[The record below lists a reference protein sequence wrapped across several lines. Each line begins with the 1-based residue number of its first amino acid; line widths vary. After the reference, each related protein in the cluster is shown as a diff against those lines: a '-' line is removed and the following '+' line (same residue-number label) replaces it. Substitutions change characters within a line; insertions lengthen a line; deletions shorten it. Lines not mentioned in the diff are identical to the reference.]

1 MRHLELLTAVLLS
14 LSLIRLALPIRLRWL
29 DYLPAL
35 GLVAAI
41 LQLMVEGYRWQMLPL
56 DIFAFGQF
64 LVTLPA
70 YFHFPRKP
78 TIKPAWRI
86 ILLVVSFLLLTVA
99 IALPILLPIPGFSGT
114 PGPFKVGTFS
124 MELTDNARREL
135 YSGNPSDPRRIM
147 VQFWYPADPRP
158 EDRLAPWMDHPEV
171 IGPAM
176 ATYLG
181 LPSFFLDHLK
191 YVRSSAFLDAPV
203 DRSNAPYPV
212 LLFSHGW
219 NGFRA
224 QNTNLALH
232 LASHGYIVI
241 AIDHTFGNIAMVF
254 PDGSVVYN
262 NPQALP
268 EGLPDDQY
276 LPIANR
282 LAEQWSGDMAF
293 VLDTLQGMDQADI
306 AHGMGNTMNL
316 DKVGVFGHS
325 MGGGS
330 TVEFC
335 ARDARCKAGL
345 GLDAYMLPVADSILA
360 AGVRQPF
367 LFMFSETWPTK
378 QNWTLFDKLAAHSQ
392 HVSVLTIKGTSHY
405 DYSDLPMLTPL
416 ATLMGLKGPLS
427 GSRVMQITSDYPLA
441 FFDSQFYSKPT
452 HLLDGPNAAYPEVVF
467 P

>member
-1 MRHLELLTAVLLS
+1 MRHLEILTAVLLT
-14 LSLIRLALPIRLRWL
+14 LSVIRFALPIRLRWL

-35 GLVAAI
+35 GLVSAI
-41 LQLMVEGYRWQMLPL
+41 LQLIFEGYRWQMLPL
-56 DIFAFGQF
+56 DIFALGIF

-70 YFHFPRKP
+70 YFHFPQKRSLSK
-78 TIKPAWRI
+78 AWRI
-86 ILLVVSFLLLTVA
+86 TLLVVSFLLLVLA
-99 IALPILLPIPGFSGT
+99 ISLPILLPIPGFTGQR
-114 PGPFKVGTFS
+114 GPFKVGTFY
-124 MELTDNARREL
+124 MEMTDPSRREL
-135 YSGNPSDPRRIM
+135 YSGNPSDPRRLM

-158 EDRLAPWMDHPEV
+158 GDAMAPWMDHPEV

-176 ATYLG
+176 ATYLD

-191 YVRSSAFLDAPV
+191 YAHSGAFLDAPV
-203 DRSNAPYPV
+203 NISQAPYPV

-224 QNTNLALH
+224 QNTNQALL
-232 LASHGYIVI
+232 LASHGYIVV
-241 AIDHTFGNIAMVF
+241 AIDHTYGNIATVF

-268 EGLPDDQY
+268 EGMPDAQY
-276 LPIANR
+276 LPIANK

-293 VLDTLQGMDQADI
+293 VLDTLKVMDQKDAQ
-306 AHGMGNTMNL
+306 HGMTGSMDL

-345 GLDAYMLPVADSILA
+345 GLDAYLLPVAEDILSS
-360 AGVRQPF
+360 GLRQPF
-367 LFMFSETWPTK
+367 LFMFSETWPSK
-378 QNWTLFDKLAAHSQ
+378 HNWALMDQLAAHSEK
-392 HVSVLTIKGTSHY
+392 VTILTIQGTSHY

-416 ATLMGLKGPLS
+416 AAQMGLKGPLS
-427 GSRVMQITSDYPLA
+427 ASRVMQITGDYPLA
-441 FFDSQFYSKPT
+441 FFDSQFYNKPT
-452 HLLDGPNAAYPEVVF
+452 DLLDGPNPAYPEVVF